1 MVAKIRHAL
10 VTAALLALAPEAA
23 TAPPAAAP
31 PGPAMWRLTDGDS
44 RVYLFGTLHLLPDG
58 VAWRTPAF
66 EAAMADAETTVIECD
81 TDSRYARQAM
91 AMLAYERGMNASHE
105 NLRNILGAQRFDAL
119 AAYAERFGLPRTK
132 LARMRPWLAMTS
144 VSLAAM
150 SKAGFR
156 RDKGVERTILSLAAD
171 QKDKRAYL
179 ETVEGQIKALS
190 SLDNGPDMLVNIDL
204 GIAQLAAFE
213 TSVAPLVAA
222 WRAGDL
228 VALEK
233 MTTTDTRARAPGV
246 YRTLLVDRNRDWIPS
261 IERWLGNKHDYFV
274 AVGAG
279 HLVGPDSVIAMLQ
292 AKGYKVERIQ

>member
-1 MVAKIRHAL
+1 MVANIRHAFAI
-10 VTAALLALAPEAA
+10 AALLAIAPDAA
-23 TAPPAAAP
+23 TAPTSAP
-31 PGPAMWRLTDGDS
+31 HGPALWRLTDGDS

-58 VAWRTPAF
+58 VEWRTPAF
-66 EAAMADAETTVIECD
+66 EAAMADAETTVTECD
-81 TDSRYARQAM
+81 TDSRYARETA

-105 NLRNILGAQRFDAL
+105 SLRTILGAKRFDAL
-119 AAYAERFGLPRTK
+119 AAYAERLGLPRTK

-156 RDKGVERTILSLAAD
+156 REKGVERTILSLAAT
-171 QKDKRAYL
+171 QNDKRTHL

-190 SLDNGPDMLVNIDL
+190 SLDNGPDMLVNVDL
-204 GIAQLAAFE
+204 GIAQLATFE
-213 TSVAPLVAA
+213 TSVAPLVTA

-228 VALEK
+228 AALER
-233 MTTTDTRARAPGV
+233 MTTAETRTRAPSA

-261 IERWLGNKHDYFV
+261 IERWLGKKHDYFV
-274 AVGAG
+274 AVGAA